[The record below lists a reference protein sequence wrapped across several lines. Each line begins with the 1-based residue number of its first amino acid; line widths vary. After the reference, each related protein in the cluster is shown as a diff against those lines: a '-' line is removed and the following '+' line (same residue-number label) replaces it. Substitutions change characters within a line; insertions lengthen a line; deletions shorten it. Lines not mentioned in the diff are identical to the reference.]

1 MNVIFVCTGNTCRSP
16 MAEGFLNAKRLFGIN
31 AESRGLMASGE
42 RVSEKSVNACLKYG
56 IDISSHISRQFTKE
70 DLSADKIICLS
81 KNHADFLLSLGAD
94 KSKISVLGDGICD
107 PYGQTQEVYNEC
119 AKDILREIDALVYS
133 GFFTSVKIE
142 SASEKDAEDIEETE
156 SGIFTH
162 FWKAQSVRETLEHSG
177 LFFLAKESGKTIGHI
192 GLSFIC
198 GEGYVLTLAVK
209 KEYRH
214 KNAATLLLN
223 RAVSAA
229 FDEDMDFLSL
239 EVRKSND
246 DAVRLYERLKFK
258 IEGIRKDFYEDPKED
273 ALIMTRRFKI

>member
-1 MNVIFVCTGNTCRSP
+1 MNVIFICTGNTCRSP
-16 MAEGFLNAKRLFGIN
+16 MAEGFLNSKRLYGVN

-42 RVSEKSVNACLKYG
+42 KVSEKSVRACLG
-56 IDISSHISRQFTKE
+56 FGVDISSHISKQFSKD

-81 KNHADFLLSLGAD
+81 KSHADILLGLGAD
-94 KSKISVLGDGICD
+94 KDKVSVLGNGISD
-107 PYGQTQEVYNEC
+107 PYGQSQEVYNVC
-119 AKDILREIDALVYS
+119 AKEILKKIDFLVYS
-133 GFFTSVKIE
+133 GFFTSVKVE

-156 SGIFTH
+156 SRIFTH

-177 LFFLAKESGKTIGHI
+177 RFFLAKENGKTIGHI

-198 GEGYVLTLAVK
+198 KEGYVLTLAVK
-209 KEYRH
+209 KECRN

-223 RAVSAA
+223 RAISAA
-229 FDEDMDFLSL
+229 LNEDMDFLSL

-246 DAVRLYERLKFK
+246 DAVRLYEKLKFK

-273 ALIMTRRFKI
+273 ALIMTRRFKV